1 MPLSSVLQ
9 DSFLELWQSVIAFL
23 PRFVGA
29 LVVLIIGWLIAL
41 VLSSVVLHVIKFL
54 RLDELSAKLE
64 LKGSFEKAGI
74 NLHIGKLLSW
84 IVKWFFIVFALIAA
98 TDVLGWAQVTDF
110 LQQVVLFIPNVIVAV
125 VILLAGILLGTFVGR
140 VVKSA
145 VEAARLASADFLA
158 GISKWAIYLFAA
170 MAAMVQLQI
179 APHLIQ
185 VLFTGLVAMLAIAG
199 GLAFGLG
206 GQNHASRFLDRLK
219 KDITSH

>member
-9 DSFLELWQSVIAFL
+9 DSFLGLWQSVIAFL

-110 LQQVVLFIPNVIVAV
+110 LQQVVLFIPNDSF
-125 VILLAGILLGTFVGR
+125 LAAAADYITTPL
-140 VVKSA
+140 SA
-145 VEAARLASADFLA
+145 VLGRLSDA
-158 GISKWAIYLFAA
+158 W
-170 MAAMVQLQI
+170 
-179 APHLIQ
+179 
-185 VLFTGLVAMLAIAG
+185 
-199 GLAFGLG
+199 
-206 GQNHASRFLDRLK
+206 SRVRLK
-219 KDITSH
+219 PHGLRPRISWPAFPSGRFIFLPPWQPWCSFRSRRILFKCYLRDWSPC